1 MNVHYYMNDD
11 RHFALP
17 FSSVLVVSVLERLNG
32 LFFVKLLQVK
42 KSTFRSDIIAI
53 EYDPYVYYFQIG
65 SKLTQIGETN
75 ELFRKCM
82 VICTSRYFISHFS
95 SLCLIC

>member
-1 MNVHYYMNDD
+1 MNVHYYMNGD

-53 EYDPYVYYFQIG
+53 DEYDSYAYYF
-65 SKLTQIGETN
+65 SN
-75 ELFRKCM
+75 R
-82 VICTSRYFISHFS
+82 
-95 SLCLIC
+95 